1 MSSAGQSPNFGCR
14 SPNSGGQNCTPNYTG
29 FRLNRLVSLLHNAR
43 WGVLAAEFLR
53 AKDNP
58 ETLMPFVN
66 TVLAQGWRAAGEDLD
81 DAALADRVEP
91 FSLDAIPPEVLVIT
105 CGVDC
110 QDDRLECT
118 FVGWSRVPGE
128 CFVLGHI
135 CIYGP
140 ITSDRRGRRQP
151 CRADEPGGTG
161 ALASRRACH
170 RLV

>member
-1 MSSAGQSPNFGCR
+1 VPALRGPRRGNQQAGDGHTRPLAGDAPEVANHA
-14 SPNSGGQNCTPNYTG
+14 G
-29 FRLNRLVSLLHNAR
+29 FRLNSLVSLLRNAR
-43 WGVLAAEFLR
+43 WGVLAAEFLA

-81 DAALADRVEP
+81 ESSLADRVEP

-105 CGVDC
+105 AGVDC
-110 QDDRLECT
+110 QDGRLECT
-118 FVGWSRVPGE
+118 FAGWSRMPGE

-140 ITSDRRGRRQP
+140 ITSDTVWQDMDALLKQRWPHLRRYDRG
-151 CRADEPGGTG
+151 
-161 ALASRRACH
+161 
-170 RLV
+170 